1 MMNKSEKHMK
11 TYVQCPACGEK
22 HPCDKKYVAVEN
34 IEEDFQGRDVLTF
47 VCITHPGQLQK
58 SLVYGVR

>member
-1 MMNKSEKHMK
+1 MK

-34 IEEDFQGRDVLTF
+34 IEEDFQGRDVLRLYALPIR
-47 VCITHPGQLQK
+47 VNCKNH
-58 SLVYGVR
+58 